1 MKMTKFN
8 GFMRISKK
16 LPKEAVPSS
25 FGTLNCRKSIP
36 KEAVPSSFEKPAR
49 RGLKGVIMRIQRAPM
64 CEFIMKILE
73 LKFRKCKLTDY

>member
-16 LPKEAVPSS
+16 L
-25 FGTLNCRKSIP
+25 P

-64 CEFIMKILE
+64 REFIMKILE

>member
-1 MKMTKFN
+1 MTKFN

-49 RGLKGVIMRIQRAPM
+49 RGLKTNALTNLMFNIHESISSLR
-64 CEFIMKILE
+64 FT
-73 LKFRKCKLTDY
+73 KLFQ

>member
-8 GFMRISKK
+8 GFMRISEK
-16 LPKEAVPSS
+16 LPNEAVPAS

-49 RGLKGVIMRIQRAPM
+49 RGLNYRPQLQSERLPVER
-64 CEFIMKILE
+64 
-73 LKFRKCKLTDY
+73 